1 MPAAAPKPHPISRP
15 QLKRLRANWTKQRQ
29 SVVFTNGVFDILHV
43 GHVDLLRKAKA
54 FGDVLVVG
62 LNSDASVRRLKGPS
76 RPINSQRDRA
86 EVLLSL
92 HSVDAVC
99 VFGEDTP
106 LELIRELQPDVL
118 VKGAEYSILKIVGA
132 EFVKS
137 TGGIIRRVKMK
148 PGYSTTDIIRRAE
161 RRN

>member
-1 MPAAAPKPHPISRP
+1 M
-15 QLKRLRANWTKQRQ
+15 
-29 SVVFTNGVFDILHV
+29 VFTNGVFDILHV

-86 EVLLSL
+86 EILLSL
-92 HSVDAVC
+92 SMVDAVC

-106 LELIRELQPDVL
+106 LELIRALQPDVL
-118 VKGAEYSILKIVGA
+118 VKGAEYSVAKIVGA
-132 EFVKS
+132 DDVKS
-137 TGGIIRRVKMK
+137 AGGIVRRVKMK
-148 PGYSTTDIIRRAE
+148 PGYSTTGTIRRAA
-161 RRN
+161 RRK